1 MGVDEH
7 IATVTIL
14 QLGSR
19 SFGGD
24 FLPVTQDP
32 KILGGQ
38 HHVSRQD
45 PPPPTP
51 YLPGL
56 PSHTD
61 RQMAECSHMAA
72 WQKLLQGFGF
82 LLTQLRKGKTRP
94 GQRPH
99 LRQSDVSL

>member
-14 QLGSR
+14 QLGLR

-45 PPPPTP
+45 PPHPPTQI
-51 YLPGL
+51 GRW
-56 PSHTD
+56 PSAQSHGG
-61 RQMAECSHMAA
+61 MAE
-72 WQKLLQGFGF
+72 LLQGFGF

-94 GQRPH
+94 GQGPH
-99 LRQSDVSL
+99 LR